1 MSDKKGW
8 GSTVAGWFI
17 EREEPIGS
25 TGIEADRPGDSA
37 SWLGRSIVIESRRL
51 RDPVSDSGSFQD
63 VTTAS
68 YWRPG

>member
-17 EREEPIGS
+17 EQEEPTGS
-25 TGIEADRPGDSA
+25 AGIEAELVITSC
-37 SWLGRSIVIESRRL
+37 LGRSIVTESRRL

-63 VTTAS
+63 IATAS